1 LRDLYLESGRWPE
14 GLAQSQE
21 IKPSEFPPGKW
32 AALDLLVA
40 AEALAAL
47 GRFDDARTAAQKA
60 ALSSSKAPIL
70 QSRVAYVEA
79 VIDSFQGRWPDAR
92 IKLRRLQSTS
102 STDPVSSLYIRLVHC
117 RVTVWSRDSDAS
129 SACARL
135 AEESGRSGNLGVAM
149 LARLSLAEGLMHSGA
164 VADAAAKAAE
174 LVNEMKDWKT
184 SEWRWRAEA
193 ISGANPIGRRIELSG
208 ALTPFSAQSRLD
220 GLGACYPMWRTR
232 PDVSKLIQSL
242 RGVV

>member
-1 LRDLYLESGRWPE
+1 
-14 GLAQSQE
+14 
-21 IKPSEFPPGKW
+21 
-32 AALDLLVA
+32 
-40 AEALAAL
+40 
-47 GRFDDARTAAQKA
+47 
-60 ALSSSKAPIL
+60 
-70 QSRVAYVEA
+70 
-79 VIDSFQGRWPDAR
+79 
-92 IKLRRLQSTS
+92 
-102 STDPVSSLYIRLVHC
+102 
-117 RVTVWSRDSDAS
+117 
-129 SACARL
+129 
-135 AEESGRSGNLGVAM
+135 M

-220 GLGACYPMWRTR
+220 GLGACYPMWRIR